1 MRLTMPGAFTPAA
14 RAGAGAS
21 SRTRRA
27 GGRST
32 RASAHARHGT
42 LPRVRWDRVGRL
54 AMLVVLAVLLYL
66 YLSAGIRMLSTWHQS
81 RHDSATVVTMER
93 EHRALVR
100 RREALARQG
109 TIEAQARDLG
119 MKKPNERQYV
129 IPDLPSN

>member
-1 MRLTMPGAFTPAA
+1 VGAQ
-14 RAGAGAS
+14 
-21 SRTRRA
+21 
-27 GGRST
+27 
-32 RASAHARHGT
+32 GT

-81 RHDSATVVTMER
+81 RNDSATVATMER
-93 EHRALVR
+93 EHKALVR
-100 RREALARQG
+100 QRESLSRRG

-129 IPDLPSN
+129 IPQLPSN

>member
-1 MRLTMPGAFTPAA
+1 MRLMMPGGFAPSA
-14 RAGAGAS
+14 RAGGAAP

-32 RASAHARHGT
+32 RASAQGT

-81 RHDSATVVTMER
+81 RHDSATVATMER
-93 EHRALVR
+93 EHKALVR
-100 RREALARQG
+100 QRESLGRQG

-119 MKKPNERQYV
+119 MKKSNERQYV
-129 IPDLPSN
+129 IPHLPSN